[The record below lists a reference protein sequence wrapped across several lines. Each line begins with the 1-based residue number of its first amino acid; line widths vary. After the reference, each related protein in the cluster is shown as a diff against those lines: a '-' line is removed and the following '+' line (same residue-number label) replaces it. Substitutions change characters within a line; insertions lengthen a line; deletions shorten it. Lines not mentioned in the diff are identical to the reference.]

1 MNSLVAPPFRVGMS
15 GEKRLTGFSPD
26 IEIKDVWWMDVTTRC
41 TKDLHKGHK
50 AILIAGKS
58 LAYSVSV

>member
-1 MNSLVAPPFRVGMS
+1 MKSLVAPPFRVGMS

-26 IEIKDVWWMDVTTRC
+26 NVIKDGGRMDFITWC